1 MICILMG
8 VSGSGKSTIGRLLSQ
23 RIGWPFFDGDDFHPV
38 ENIEKM
44 RAGIPLTDADRLPW
58 LTRLRERMREVDG
71 NAIFACSGLK
81 QSYREFLGEGV
92 SDLVWVYLKGNSDL
106 LQRRMEAREGHFMG
120 AEMLRSQLE
129 TLEEPTDALIIGID
143 RDPGEIVEVILT
155 FLRDVK
161 FQDTIKD

>member
-8 VSGSGKSTIGRLLSQ
+8 VSGSGKSTIGGLLSE

-58 LTRLRERMREVDG
+58 LTRLRDAIREVNG

-81 QSYREFLGEGV
+81 QSYRAFLGEGI
-92 SDLVWVYLKGNSDL
+92 SDLVWVYLRGDFAL
-106 LQRRMEAREGHFMG
+106 LQRRMEARQGHFMG

-143 RDPGEIVEVILT
+143 RDPGEIVGAIVS
-155 FLRDVK
+155 FLRDVNWSE
-161 FQDTIKD
+161 

>member
-23 RIGWPFFDGDDFHPV
+23 RCGWPFYDGDDFHPV

-58 LTRLRERMREVDG
+58 LTALRERMKAVNG

-81 QSYREFLGEGV
+81 QSYRAFLGEGI
-92 SDLVWVYLKGNSDL
+92 SDLVWVYLRGDFAL
-106 LQRRMEAREGHFMG
+106 LQRRMEARQGHFMG
-120 AEMLRSQLE
+120 AEMLRSQLK

-143 RDPGEIVEVILT
+143 RDTGEIVGAIVS
-155 FLRDVK
+155 FLRDSGRDELV
-161 FQDTIKD
+161 